1 MFPEALANL
10 KSQQR
15 AASICEKLHMADTRP
30 TLDLDLVWKAGH
42 QPQKSVDP
50 QLFALLEAIK
60 NTGKLT
66 EATERVRMPYRQA
79 WGLITAWS
87 ERMGQPLV
95 IKEQG
100 RGTKLTELGERLLWI
115 RERISARL
123 TPHLESAASEVE
135 QQLNEI
141 LKEPN
146 PALTM
151 FASHDLVLA
160 ELREFLRTRSGPK
173 LDVRFVGSLESVVAL
188 CKNRCELAGFHIP
201 ESVLGREI
209 LRKYEPWLKPRA
221 QRLIHFV
228 RRNQGLLVAAG
239 NPLGIKTLRDVA
251 SKGARFINRQ
261 RGSGTH
267 LALERMLQEQ
277 GIDRAEIKGYY
288 TEEFTHLAVA
298 AAIASGVADAG
309 ISIEAAARRLKLDF
323 IPLFV
328 EDYYLLGK
336 RETIEGADVEAIV
349 ASLKSPEFAAHVR
362 RIPGYDTSRTG
373 EIANVSDLAG

>member
-1 MFPEALANL
+1 MVQP
-10 KSQQR
+10 
-15 AASICEKLHMADTRP
+15 HP

-42 QPQKSVDP
+42 QSRRSIEPE
-50 QLFALLEAIK
+50 LFALLEAIK

-66 EATERVRMPYRQA
+66 QATEQVGMPYRQA

-95 IKEQG
+95 SKEQG
-100 RGTKLTELGERLLWI
+100 RGTKLTELGEKLLWL
-115 RERISARL
+115 RERINARL

-141 LKEPN
+141 LREPL

-160 ELREFLRTRSGPK
+160 ELRDFLRTHPGPK
-173 LDVRFVGSLESVVAL
+173 LDVRFVGSLESVIAL

-201 ESVLGREI
+201 DGALGREI

-221 QRLIHFV
+221 QRVIHFV
-228 RRNQGLLVAAG
+228 RRHQGLMVSNG
-239 NPLGIKTLRDVA
+239 NPLGIRTLKDIADTR
-251 SKGARFINRQ
+251 ARFINRQ

-267 LALERMLQEQ
+267 LALQRMLQEQ
-277 GIDRAEIKGYY
+277 GIEPNEINGYY

-298 AAIASGVADAG
+298 AAIASGVADVG
-309 ISIEAAARRLKLDF
+309 IGIEAAARRLKLDF

-336 RETIEGADVEAIV
+336 RETVERADVESIV
-349 ASLKSPEFAAHVR
+349 TSLKSAEFAEQVR
-362 RIPGYDTSRTG
+362 GFPGYDTARTG
-373 EIANVSDLAG
+373 EVSSVSDLTG

>member
-1 MFPEALANL
+1 
-10 KSQQR
+10 
-15 AASICEKLHMADTRP
+15 MADTRP

-42 QPQKSVDP
+42 QPRKSVDP
-50 QLFALLEAIK
+50 ELFALLEAIK

-66 EATERVRMPYRQA
+66 AATQHVGMPYRQA

-95 IKEQG
+95 TKEQG
-100 RGTKLTELGERLLWI
+100 RGTQLTALGERLLWI

-135 QQLNEI
+135 QELNEV
-141 LKEPN
+141 LNEPN

-160 ELREFLRTRSGPK
+160 ELRELLRTRPGPK
-173 LDVRFVGSLESVVAL
+173 LDVRFVGSLDSVVAL
-188 CKNRCELAGFHIP
+188 CKGRCELAGFHIP
-201 ESVLGREI
+201 EGVLGREI

-228 RRNQGLLVAAG
+228 RRNQGLIVAAG
-239 NPLGIKTLRDVA
+239 NPLGIATLKDVA
-251 SKGARFINRQ
+251 ATGARFINRQ
-261 RGSGTH
+261 RGSGTR
-267 LALERMLQEQ
+267 LSLERMLQDH
-277 GIDRAEIKGYY
+277 GIDRADIKGYY

-298 AAIASGVADAG
+298 AAIASGVADVG
-309 ISIEAAARRLKLDF
+309 MGIEAAARRLKLDF

-336 RETIEGADVEAIV
+336 RETVERADVEAI
-349 ASLKSPEFAAHVR
+349 ATILRSPDFGALVQG
-362 RIPGYDTSRTG
+362 IPGYDTSRTG
-373 EIANVSDLAG
+373 EVTNVSDVIG

>member
-1 MFPEALANL
+1 M
-10 KSQQR
+10 S
-15 AASICEKLHMADTRP
+15 DVRP
-30 TLDLDLVWKAGH
+30 TLDLNFVWKAGH
-42 QPQKSVDP
+42 QPKKPVDP
-50 QLFALLEAIK
+50 ELFGLLEAIK

-66 EATERVRMPYRQA
+66 EATARVGLPYRQA
-79 WGLITAWS
+79 WGLIASWS

-95 IKEQG
+95 TKAQG
-100 RGTKLTELGERLLWI
+100 RGTQLTALGEKLLWL
-115 RERISARL
+115 RERINARL
-123 TPHLESAASEVE
+123 APHLESATSELE
-135 QQLNEI
+135 QELSAI
-141 LKEPN
+141 LQEPS

-160 ELREFLRTRSGPK
+160 ELREFLRTRPGPK

-201 ESVLGREI
+201 EGPLGREI

-239 NPLGIKTLRDVA
+239 NPLGITTLKDVA
-251 SKGARFINRQ
+251 QKGARFINRQ

-267 LALERMLQEQ
+267 LALQRMLQEQ
-277 GIDRAEIKGYY
+277 NIDPSEIKGYY

-298 AAIASGVADAG
+298 AAIASGVADVG
-309 ISIEAAARRLKLDF
+309 IGIEAAARKLKLDF

-336 RETIEGADVEAIV
+336 RETVERPDVEAIV
-349 ASLKSPEFAAHVR
+349 TSLKSREFAKHVR
-362 RIPGYDTSRTG
+362 GIPGYDTSRTG
-373 EIANVSDLAG
+373 EISSVSDVIG

>member
-1 MFPEALANL
+1 MVHP
-10 KSQQR
+10 
-15 AASICEKLHMADTRP
+15 HP
-30 TLDLDLVWKAGH
+30 TLDLDLVWKAGR
-42 QPQKSVDP
+42 QSKRSVEP
-50 QLFALLEAIK
+50 ELFALLDGIK

-66 EATERVRMPYRQA
+66 DATRQVGMPYRQA
-79 WGLITAWS
+79 WGLIAAWS

-95 IKEQG
+95 SKEQG
-100 RGTKLTELGERLLWI
+100 RGTQLTELGEKLLWL
-115 RERISARL
+115 RERINARL

-141 LKEPN
+141 FKEPQT
-146 PALTM
+146 ALTM

-160 ELREFLRTRSGPK
+160 ELREFLRIHPGPK
-173 LDVRFVGSLESVVAL
+173 LDVRFVGSLESVIAL

-201 ESVLGREI
+201 ESALGREI

-228 RRNQGLLVAAG
+228 RRHQGLMVSSG
-239 NPLGIKTLRDVA
+239 NPLGIRTLKDIA
-251 SKGARFINRQ
+251 DKGARFINRQ

-267 LALERMLQEQ
+267 LALQRMLQEQ
-277 GIDRAEIKGYY
+277 RIDPGEINGYY

-298 AAIASGVADAG
+298 AAIASGVADVG
-309 ISIEAAARRLKLDF
+309 IGIEAAARRLKLDF

-336 RETIEGADVEAIV
+336 RETVERADVESIV
-349 ASLKSPEFAAHVR
+349 TSLKSAEFADQVR
-362 RIPGYDTSRTG
+362 GIPGYDTTRTG
-373 EIANVSDLAG
+373 EVVSLTDFIN